1 MNAIQI
7 VEREVSC
14 FDPTLMANFIPFQ
27 LCAFGCQIQ
36 ATAFSEDAYE
46 TLQQYIFPSIPR
58 STNAGAAPDLRIR
71 IEKVES
77 QFRLFVNDSQVSASG
92 ELMSLVPDFIQRI
105 DETIVG
111 SLNTLRAVHAG
122 AVRLGDRVL
131 LLPGSSHWGKSR
143 MVAELLRRG
152 ANYFSDEY
160 ALIDDEGRVHAYPR
174 PLLLRNGS
182 PNRIPVLVQE
192 HRIQEASAAAPVG
205 WIMELQYQADC
216 AWHVSTVGQGEGL
229 LMLLR
234 HTPHVLAEAPDLLG
248 KFQRAAAGAKC
259 FAGRRMDAGTAVDEI
274 LRLIEE

>member
-1 MNAIQI
+1 MNAIQT
-7 VEREVSC
+7 VEREASY
-14 FDPTLMANFIPFQ
+14 FDPILMANFIPFQ

-36 ATAFSEDAYE
+36 ATASSEDAFE

-58 STNAGAAPDLRIR
+58 FTNAGAAPDLRIQ
-71 IEKVES
+71 IEKAES
-77 QFRLFVNDSQVSASG
+77 QFRLYVNDSQVSASG
-92 ELMSLVPDFIQRI
+92 ELMSLVPDLIQRI
-105 DETIVG
+105 DQTIVS
-111 SLNTLRAVHAG
+111 SLKTLRAVHAG

-131 LLPGSSHWGKSR
+131 LLPGYSHSGKSR
-143 MVAELLRRG
+143 IVAELLRRG

-160 ALIDDEGRVHAYPR
+160 ALVDDEGRIHAYPR

-192 HRIQEASAAAPVG
+192 HRIQGASAAAPVG
-205 WIMELQYQADC
+205 WIMELQYHVDC

-248 KFQRAAAGAKC
+248 RFQRVAAGAKC
-259 FAGRRMDAGTAVDEI
+259 FTGRRMDAERAVDEI
-274 LRLIEE
+274 LRLIED